1 MHNYGILKR
10 EGISIDNSK
19 LVVSNNLYDRD
30 FVNSIAKY
38 AKSWASITLVDNNTF
53 VDGISYTIS
62 KNKFTPVEY
71 NDKKPRILFIANNF
85 TSYFPQYYVT
95 PSFGDYILTA
105 KDIKPGS
112 ELCIIH
118 EDRLN
123 VYMDGSLTVTRT
135 FNLDNNMMASY
146 VITKRDNQQI
156 RLSEIL

>member
-1 MHNYGILKR
+1 MHDYGILKR
-10 EGISIDNSK
+10 EGISIDNSE
-19 LVVSNNLYDRD
+19 LVASDNLYDRD

-38 AKSWASITLVDNNTF
+38 AKSWAIRTFVTNNTF

-71 NDKKPRILFIANNF
+71 TDKKPRILFIANNF
-85 TSYFPQYYVT
+85 TSYFPQYDVT

-105 KDIKPGS
+105 KDIKTGS

-118 EDRLN
+118 EDRLS

-156 RLSEIL
+156 RLSETL

>member
-10 EGISIDNSK
+10 EGITIDNSE
-19 LVVSNNLYDRD
+19 LVVNTNPYNRD

-38 AKSWASITLVDNNTF
+38 AKSWANTLILDNTF
-53 VDGISYTIS
+53 VYGISYTFK

-71 NDKKPRILFIANNF
+71 EDKKPRILFIA
-85 TSYFPQYYVT
+85 SYFTNYYPQYEVT

-105 KDIKPGS
+105 KDIKLGS

-118 EDRLN
+118 EDRLS
-123 VYMDGSLTVTRT
+123 VYMDGTLTVTRT

-156 RLSEIL
+156 RLSETL

>member
-38 AKSWASITLVDNNTF
+38 AKSWASRTLVNNTF
-53 VDGISYTIS
+53 VGGISYTIS

-71 NDKKPRILFIANNF
+71 TDKKPRILFIANSF
-85 TSYFPQYYVT
+85 TSYFPQYDVT

-105 KDIKPGS
+105 KDIKTGS

-123 VYMDGSLTVTRT
+123 VYMDGTSTVTRI

-156 RLSEIL
+156 RLSESL

>member
-10 EGISIDNSK
+10 ESISIDNSE
-19 LVVSNNLYDRD
+19 LVASNNLYDRN

-38 AKSWASITLVDNNTF
+38 AKSWTSRIF
-53 VDGISYTIS
+53 VSNDFIDGISYTFE

-71 NDKKPRILFIANNF
+71 KDKKPRILFIANYF
-85 TSYFPQYYVT
+85 TSYYPKYEVT

-105 KDIKPGS
+105 KDIKAGS

-118 EDRLN
+118 ENRLS
-123 VYMDGSLTVTRT
+123 VYMDGTLTVTRT

-146 VITKRDNQQI
+146 VITNRDNQQI
-156 RLSEIL
+156 RLSETL

>member
-10 EGISIDNSK
+10 EGIVIDNSA
-19 LVVSNNLYDRD
+19 LVVSNNVYDRD

-38 AKSWASITLVDNNTF
+38 AESWKNKLFDKNAF
-53 VDGISYTIS
+53 VDGINYTFK

-71 NDKKPRILFIANNF
+71 TDKKPRVLFIADRF
-85 TSYFPQYYVT
+85 TNYFPKYNVMYNW
-95 PSFGDYILTA
+95 GDYILTA
-105 KDIKPGS
+105 VDTKAGN

-118 EDRLN
+118 EDRLS
-123 VYMDGSLTVTRT
+123 VYMDGTLTVTRT

-146 VITKRDNQQI
+146 VITKVDNQQI

>member
-10 EGISIDNSK
+10 EGITIDNSE
-19 LVVSNNLYDRD
+19 LVASNNLYDRD

-38 AKSWASITLVDNNTF
+38 AKSWTSRLIIDNAF
-53 VDGISYTIS
+53 IDGISYTFN

-71 NDKKPRILFIANNF
+71 IDKNPRVLFIANYF
-85 TSYFPQYYVT
+85 TNYPPQYGVT

-105 KDIKPGS
+105 KDIKTGS

-118 EDRLN
+118 EDRLS
-123 VYMDGSLTVTRT
+123 VYMDGTLTVTRI
-135 FNLDNNMMASY
+135 FNLDNNMKASY

-156 RLSEIL
+156 ILSETL

>member
-1 MHNYGILKR
+1 MHDYGILKR
-10 EGISIDNSK
+10 EGISIDNSE
-19 LVVSNNLYDRD
+19 LVASNNLYDRN

-38 AKSWASITLVDNNTF
+38 AQSWVSRAIVGNAF
-53 VDGISYTIS
+53 VDGISYTFN
-62 KNKFTPVEY
+62 KNKFTPVKY
-71 NDKKPRILFIANNF
+71 TDKKPRILFIVNYF
-85 TSYFPQYYVT
+85 TNYPPQYDVT

-105 KDIKPGS
+105 KDIKTGS

-123 VYMDGSLTVTRT
+123 VYVDGTLTVTRT

-146 VITKRDNQQI
+146 VITKSNNQQI

>member
-19 LVVSNNLYDRD
+19 LVVSINLYDRD

-38 AKSWASITLVDNNTF
+38 AKSWASRTLVNNNTF

-71 NDKKPRILFIANNF
+71 TDKKPRMLFIANNF
-85 TSYFPQYYVT
+85 ASYFPQYDVT
-95 PSFGDYILTA
+95 PSFGGYILTA
-105 KDIKPGS
+105 KDIKAGS

-123 VYMDGSLTVTRT
+123 VYMDGTLTVTRI

-156 RLSEIL
+156 RLSESL

>member
-10 EGISIDNSK
+10 EGIVIDNS
-19 LVVSNNLYDRD
+19 VIVASDNLYDRD

-38 AKSWASITLVDNNTF
+38 AKSWTSRTFVSGAF
-53 VDGISYTIS
+53 VDGISYTFK

-71 NDKKPRILFIANNF
+71 DDKKPRVLFIANYF
-85 TSYFPQYYVT
+85 TSYPPQYDVT

-105 KDIKPGS
+105 KGIKTGS

-118 EDRLN
+118 EDRLS
-123 VYMDGSLTVTRT
+123 VYMDGTLTVTRT

-156 RLSEIL
+156 RLSETL

>member
-10 EGISIDNSK
+10 EGISIDNLE
-19 LVVSNNLYDRD
+19 LVYSNNLYDRN

-38 AKSWASITLVDNNTF
+38 AKSWANSPIINNTF
-53 VDGISYTIS
+53 VDGISYTFK

-71 NDKKPRILFIANNF
+71 EDKKPRILFIANYF
-85 TSYFPQYYVT
+85 TSYYPKYEVT
-95 PSFGDYILTA
+95 PNFGDYILTA
-105 KDIKPGS
+105 KDVKAGS

-123 VYMDGSLTVTRT
+123 VYMDGTLTVTRT

-146 VITKRDNQQI
+146 VITNRDNQQI
-156 RLSEIL
+156 RLSETL